1 MHFCPNDSQEM
12 RLMNMTSRVQIRALS
27 VLGVAAFALGTGFQS
42 SASAASVNGRCAKA
56 GAKSGSL
63 KCTKTKSG
71 LRWTSS
77 VTTTKAS
84 AKTAAPTTAANAGVV
99 TTAESPSTTTAITSA
114 STAGKVTYTVKEWA
128 IEGPAQLKAGP
139 VSMSVTNPS
148 TNRHELKIIK
158 GVYAELPKTSNGAVD
173 EEKLA
178 TGTIVG
184 KLDAFAGGE
193 TKSLSVDLAP
203 GKYLFVCNISF
214 GPASHAERGQ
224 ILDVTVA

>member
-1 MHFCPNDSQEM
+1 MIN
-12 RLMNMTSRVQIRALS
+12 TSRVRIHR
-27 VLGVAAFALGTGFQS
+27 VLGAASVVAMLVGTAFHS
-42 SASAASVNGRCAKA
+42 PASAASVNGRCTKA

-71 LRWTSS
+71 LRWTKTTATTNAPP
-77 VTTTKAS
+77 TTTTSTTAS
-84 AKTAAPTTAANAGVV
+84 TATTAAATA
-99 TTAESPSTTTAITSA
+99 TTAASTPTTTTAG
-114 STAGKVTYTVKEWA
+114 TAGKIAYAVKEWA
-128 IEGPAQLKAGP
+128 IEGPAQLKAGT

-148 TNRHELKIIK
+148 TNRHEFKIIK

-173 EEKLA
+173 EEKLTSGA
-178 TGTIVG
+178 IVG
-184 KLDAFAGGE
+184 KLDALTAGE

-224 ILDVTVA
+224 VLDVTVA

>member
-1 MHFCPNDSQEM
+1 MINTSQV
-12 RLMNMTSRVQIRALS
+12 RIHR
-27 VLGVAAFALGTGFQS
+27 VLGAASVVAMLVGTAFHS
-42 SASAASVNGRCAKA
+42 SASAASVNGRCTKA

-71 LRWTSS
+71 LRWTR
-77 VTTTKAS
+77 TTATTKAP
-84 AKTAAPTTAANAGVV
+84 AITATSTTASTATTAAATA
-99 TTAESPSTTTAITSA
+99 TTAASTPTTTTAGAT
-114 STAGKVTYTVKEWA
+114 GKIVYAVKEWA
-128 IEGPAQLKAGP
+128 IEGPAQLKAGT

-148 TNRHELKIIK
+148 TNRHEFKIIK

-173 EEKLA
+173 EEKLTSGA
-178 TGTIVG
+178 IVG
-184 KLDAFAGGE
+184 KLDALTGGE

-224 ILDVTVA
+224 VLDVTVG